1 MSLAESAAADW
12 ARFSLASTLSSEGAF
27 GREAARQAQQAQQA
41 GAAAWHWHCGFRCAD
56 CACRAESC
64 AKAHAARAAVNS
76 NVKRIF
82 ICLAFAG
89 KLDIFQF
96 PIRHLGG
103 MTAKS
108 EFLRNFR
115 HMRPAFVPVVRA
127 VWVRCPFGARS
138 LSVLRLSGA
147 CLARFNVRSASHAA
161 FGARLFG
168 VRPAF
173 VRHLFG
179 AHCGG

>member
-12 ARFSLASTLSSEGAF
+12 ALFSLAPALSSEGAF

-96 PIRHLGG
+96 PIRE
-103 MTAKS
+103 ARPPN
-108 EFLRNFR
+108 RNFCEILDICA
-115 HMRPAFVPVVRA
+115 RPLFRLPA
-127 VWVRCPFGARS
+127 RCGLRPFGARS

-147 CLARFNVRSASHAA
+147 CLARFNVRSASYAA